1 MALFACGEMQKRL
14 RIVRL
19 AVMYGYVILELRV
32 LRVGQRFLM
41 QYFTPARVDGMHYFA
56 ELL

>member
-1 MALFACGEMQKRL
+1 MQKRL

-32 LRVGQRFLM
+32 VRVGQRFLT
-41 QYFTPARVDGMHYFA
+41 QYFTPDRSDGIHYFA
-56 ELL
+56 ELP